1 MDATKSCGTV
11 QIESGACRQDR
22 HRRIA
27 RQRLPRRS
35 HYLPNLSADKANTPR
50 LDLGDEADT
59 QGHKPLSEYIAN
71 HETAMEHSHRYQASP
86 TDEVAER
93 LEHHLDVHRQL
104 YNHVRWDYENS
115 PTDDK
120 PSEYDQNN
128 KLPEWKRKWPVF
140 SELHSKAAQATV
152 ARFHRNLSN
161 LRKKKEKGYNVGRLN
176 RQAPTEYRSVT
187 YNQSGFDLDEK
198 RGRDRFAYVHFSKI
212 GWVKIRYHRPIP
224 DHATI
229 KEVTFKKE
237 TTGEWFVSFGLE
249 TDDAD
254 LPEKPDVDSLD
265 ASNSVGVDLGI
276 LSYIHTSDGHTVDW
290 LDLEDEYERLRREQR
305 KLSRKEQR
313 SNNYEKQ
320 RREVA
325 KVKRHI
331 KRKVLDYQHK
341 ITTWLVREYDAVFV
355 ENLNVKG
362 MLEQSH
368 NARNKQDAAWRQFIT
383 LLEYKADLYGC
394 HVVQVEARGTT
405 KECARCGVD
414 TAKPI
419 WVREHSCPSCGFKTD
434 RDANA
439 AMNVLQRG
447 FCELGLGWPED
458 TPVETALPTDTP
470 DFQRVSAKRV
480 IEAGSPGA

>member
-1 MDATKSCGTV
+1 
-11 QIESGACRQDR
+11 
-22 HRRIA
+22 
-27 RQRLPRRS
+27 
-35 HYLPNLSADKANTPR
+35 
-50 LDLGDEADT
+50 
-59 QGHKPLSEYIAN
+59 
-71 HETAMEHSHRYQASP
+71 MEHSHRYYAYP
-86 TDEVAER
+86 TQEVAER

-115 PTDDK
+115 PEDDK

-140 SELHSKAAQATV
+140 GELHSKAAQATV

-161 LRKKKEKGYNVGRLN
+161 LHKKKEKGYNVGRLK
-176 RQAPTEYRSVT
+176 RQSPTEYRSVT

-198 RGRDRFAYVHFSKI
+198 RGRGRFAYVRFSKI

-224 DHATI
+224 DFASI

-249 TDDAD
+249 TDDTD
-254 LPEKPDVDSLD
+254 LPEKPDVNSLD

-276 LSYIHTSDGHTVDW
+276 QNYIHTSDGKTVDW
-290 LDLEDEYERLRREQR
+290 LDLKDEYERLRREQR
-305 KLSRKEQR
+305 KLSRKGEG

-320 RREVA
+320 RRKVA
-325 KVKRHI
+325 KVKRYI

-355 ENLNVKG
+355 EDLNVKE

-368 NARNKQDAAWRQFIT
+368 SARNKQDAAWRQFIT
-383 LLEYKADLYGC
+383 LLEYKADLHGC
-394 HVVQVEARGTT
+394 HVKQVEARGTT
-405 KECARCGVD
+405 KECASCGVE

-419 WVREHSCPSCGFKTD
+419 WVREHSCPSCGFETD

-447 FCELGLGWPED
+447 FSELGLGWPED
-458 TPVETALPTDTP
+458 TPVETVTATDPTH
-470 DFQRVSAKRV
+470 FESVSASHV
-480 IEAGSPGA
+480 VETGSLGA